1 MIFTLPHSPPYTN
14 RRFSLQRQE
23 SYSSFST
30 PNIRFC
36 PIIIPHLARLSI
48 FFRGKGVF
56 YSILIQKTDFVF
68 HKVRP
73 FPPETGKLFILFFL
87 SCLQLPEPQRL

>member
-48 FFRGKGVF
+48 FFRGKGSF

-68 HKVRP
+68 HKVRS
-73 FPPETGKLFILFFL
+73 FSPENGGIFIISFL
-87 SCLQLPEPQRL
+87 SFLRLPKSQRA